1 MSMYT
6 GLDKKFCTTREA
18 AGCLG
23 VSLRTAQLWSESG
36 ALDAWKTKGG
46 HRRISVA
53 SVERVLERRRA
64 VVVSRE
70 RSIDQLKVLVVE
82 DDNVLLKLYK
92 LCLSAWGL
100 PLKVFTASNAYE
112 ALVLIGRESPDL
124 MISDLRM
131 DGLDGCQMIRKL
143 MNSPLKE
150 GMEIVAVSGLHPSE
164 IEALGG
170 LPPEAPIFG
179 KPVPFD
185 QIRLVCENLL
195 ERRRQGM
202 SGS

>member
-1 MSMYT
+1 M
-6 GLDKKFCTTREA
+6 R
-18 AGCLG
+18 LG
-23 VSLRTAQLWSESG
+23 VCLRTAQLWSESG
-36 ALDAWKTKGG
+36 VLDAWKTKGG
-46 HRRISVA
+46 HRRISMA
-53 SVERVLERRRA
+53 SVERLLERRRA
-64 VVVSRE
+64 PIMRRE
-70 RSIDQLKVLVVE
+70 RNIDQLKVLVVE

-92 LCLSAWGL
+92 LCLSGWGL
-100 PLKVFTASNAYE
+100 PLKVFTASNALE

-124 MISDLRM
+124 MISDLGM

-143 MNSPLKE
+143 LNSPLKE
-150 GMEIVAVSGLHPSE
+150 GMEIVAVTGLGASQ

-170 LPPEAPIFG
+170 LPPEAPVYG

-185 QIRLVCENLL
+185 QIRRVCENLL